1 MPDVIKEYFRPGS
14 LPHMWCPGCGTGI
27 VLQSFLRA
35 IHHMGYR
42 RDDVAVVGGIG
53 CSARAVSYI
62 DFNTVHTTHGRALAF
77 ATGIKLA
84 KPDLQVFVI
93 MGDGDATA
101 IGGNHL
107 IHSARRNIDLN
118 VLVINNSVYGMTGGQ
133 CSPLTPTG
141 SRTATSPYGSLERQ
155 LNIVNL
161 VAAAGGTFV
170 ARSTAYHAKLT
181 GELIEQGVANK
192 GFSFIEVISQCPTGF
207 GRKNGTSDPAAMLQ
221 WQKDKAVM
229 AEKYG
234 KLPEEEAKGK
244 FPIGVLFRDE
254 APDYTDI
261 YLGMS
266 SRAGRGKE
274 SGGKDND

>member
-1 MPDVIKEYFRPGS
+1 
-14 LPHMWCPGCGTGI
+14 MWCPGCGTGI
-27 VLQSFLRA
+27 VLQSFVRA
-35 IHHMGYR
+35 VHNLGLR
-42 RDDVAVVGGIG
+42 RDDVVVVGGIG

-62 DFNTVHTTHGRALAF
+62 DFNTLHTTHGRALSF

-84 KPDLQVFVI
+84 KPGLKVFVI
-93 MGDGDATA
+93 MGDGDASA

-118 VLVINNSVYGMTGGQ
+118 VLVFNNSVYGMTGGQ

-141 SRTATSPYGSLERQ
+141 SRTSTSPYGSVERQ
-155 LNIVNL
+155 LNMVNL

-170 ARSTAYHAKLT
+170 ARSTAYHSKLT
-181 GELIEQGVANK
+181 TELIEQGTTNK
-192 GFSFIEVISQCPTGF
+192 GFSLIEVISQCPTGF
-207 GRKNGTSDPAAMLQ
+207 GRKNAISEPAAMLK
-221 WQKDKAVM
+221 WQKDTAVM
-229 AEKYG
+229 LDKFEK
-234 KLPEEEAKGK
+234 LSEEESRSK

-254 APDYTDI
+254 APDYTDM

-274 SGGKDND
+274 SGGKGNG